1 MSVWIIIKKKNNVN
15 CFTSL
20 LTNDVFDRFHQV
32 PPQSRAMWSSE
43 ALPGGPQRCPGG
55 CLSHPMSQMT
65 SDAAASRVAGA
76 RCNIGAASPRWR
88 RVLANVGNGLPYK
101 KRYDEMWDLRLLLL
115 LKSFEIPDGHCNV
128 ESFWTPIVNW
138 SLGGVQLADL
148 GFEPGESYCRSQSK
162 AYFVSCQ
169 DSW

>member
-1 MSVWIIIKKKNNVN
+1 MSLFHV
-15 CFTSL
+15 TSAKW
-20 LTNDVFDRFHQV
+20 RFSQV
-32 PPQSRAMWSSE
+32 PPGSTPISRHVKFRGITRWPATLSWWLPESSDVTRDF
-43 ALPGGPQRCPGG
+43 GRC
-55 CLSHPMSQMT
+55 CKSC
-65 SDAAASRVAGA
+65 RCCA

-138 SLGGVQLADL
+138 SLGGMQPADL
-148 GFEPGESYCRSQSK
+148 GFEPGESYCRSKSK